1 MREMNDWLDS
11 QQAQNFSA
19 LLKTES
25 DFIELAVTAE
35 MLLKAIKSNNQ
46 MNIEVCTE
54 RLESK
59 LKLLDQITKRRNE
72 RFN

>member
-1 MREMNDWLDS
+1 MNDWLDS

>member
-11 QQAQNFSA
+11 QQAQNFST

-25 DFIELAVTAE
+25 DLIDLVVSAE
-35 MLLKAIKSNNQ
+35 ALLKAIRSGSKAGVDVSAE
-46 MNIEVCTE
+46 I
-54 RLESK
+54 LESK
-59 LKLLDQITKRRNE
+59 LSVIDQVVKRRNE

>member
-1 MREMNDWLDS
+1 MNDWLDS

-35 MLLKAIKSNNQ
+35 MLVKAIKSNNQ
-46 MNIEVCTE
+46 MNIEVCTVL
-54 RLESK
+54 LESK